1 MTLRARLA
9 QRLAAT
15 AFRPHLPRR
24 TVRLR
29 LTLLYG
35 VLFLFSGAVL
45 LLATNLLVDRASSLP
60 KGNSVVVVYSGK
72 DMSQAEAA
80 PLKGAGNSVVYRG
93 REMSQAE
100 ADQIRAGALSQRDN
114 DLHSL
119 FVYSLIAFGA
129 MALLSSVLG
138 WVVAGRALR
147 PLRALSSAAQEIS
160 ATNLGSRLPLDGP
173 DDELKELGT
182 TFNQLLARLEKAFES
197 QRRFV
202 ANASH
207 ELRTPL
213 ARQRAIAQVALSDP
227 GATLESL
234 RTAHERALVAGA
246 QQERLI
252 EALLTLARGE
262 AGPDRQ
268 EPLDLAAVVRAV
280 AAQLPPEVDALGLRV
295 ERSLAPARLVG
306 DPRLVERLVANLVD
320 NAARHNVPGG
330 TLRVSTTT
338 RAGQAVL
345 SVENTGPVVPQ
356 QELQRLFQPFQM
368 MAPDRT
374 GRDEGL
380 GLGLSIVQAVAAAH
394 GATVTATS
402 RSDGGL
408 RVEVGFP
415 PAPEGTA
422 AAPGRRLGSLKDPRL
437 IAFPVGSPRR
447 GGADL
452 LSPLGDDE

>member
-1 MTLRARLA
+1 MAVRARLP
-9 QRLAAT
+9 QRLAAC
-15 AFRPHLPRR
+15 ALRAHLPRR

-35 VLFLFSGAVL
+35 FLFLLSGAAL
-45 LLATNLLVDRASSLP
+45 LVATNLLVDRATSLP
-60 KGNSVVVVYSGK
+60 KANSVVVAYHGRAMSGG
-72 DMSQAEAA
+72 AA
-80 PLKGAGNSVVYRG
+80 GKVKGARNSVIYRG

-100 ADQIRAGALSQRDN
+100 ADQIRAGAFSQRDN

-129 MALLSSVLG
+129 VALLSSVLG

-147 PLRALSSAAQEIS
+147 PLRALSAAAQEIS
-160 ATNLGSRLPLDGP
+160 VTNLGSRLPLDGT

-227 GATLESL
+227 GATLDSL

-252 EALLTLARGE
+252 EALLHLARGE
-262 AGPDRQ
+262 AGSDRQ
-268 EPLDLAAVVRAV
+268 EALDLAAVVAAV
-280 AAQLPPEVDALGLRV
+280 LAQLLPEVDALGLGV
-295 ERSLAPARLVG
+295 ERSLGPARLVG

-330 TLRVSTTT
+330 MLRVSTAT
-338 RAGQAVL
+338 RAEQTIL

-356 QELQRLFQPFQM
+356 QELQRLFQPFQR

-374 GRDEGL
+374 GRGEGL
-380 GLGLSIVQAVAAAH
+380 GLGLSIVQAVGAAH

-408 RVEVGFP
+408 RVEVAFP
-415 PAPEGTA
+415 PAHA
-422 AAPGRRLGSLKDPRL
+422 GS
-437 IAFPVGSPRR
+437 G
-447 GGADL
+447 
-452 LSPLGDDE
+452 